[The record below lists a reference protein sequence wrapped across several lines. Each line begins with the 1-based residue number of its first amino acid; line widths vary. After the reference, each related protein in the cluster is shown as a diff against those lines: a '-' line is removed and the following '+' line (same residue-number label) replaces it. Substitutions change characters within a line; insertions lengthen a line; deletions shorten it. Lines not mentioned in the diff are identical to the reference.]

1 MDDYSLVMKV
11 KETGDSSAMAQIIA
25 QHSGVFTTVLE
36 KSLPADTFSTQRQDF
51 LAEKSFHLY
60 DAVMKYRPDSK
71 MKLSTFIGQTIKWKC
86 LSLKDRGQD
95 KDTVFLESLDNP
107 PPEKEEECSD
117 KKFKI
122 EQIFQFAEN
131 YPNETARKIVTLRYD
146 SKNHLPWKEVS
157 KKLGISVAQAT
168 RLNYEFLN
176 AAKAHFS
183 NAEGL
188 QG

>member
-11 KETGDSSAMAQIIA
+11 KSTGDGDALNQLAA
-25 QHSGVFTTVLE
+25 RNTGVYLQVLDR
-36 KSLPADTFSTQRQDF
+36 SLPNDLFSTQKEDLKNERLYF
-51 LAEKSFHLY
+51 IY
-60 DAVMKYRPDSK
+60 DAAMKYRPDSK
-71 MKLSTFIGQTIKWKC
+71 MKFSTFLGQTIKWKC
-86 LSLKDRGQD
+86 LTLKNRGQD

-131 YPNETARKIVTLRYD
+131 FANETARKIVTLRYD
-146 SKNHLPWKEVS
+146 SKHRLPWKEVA
-157 KKLGISVAQAT
+157 KELNISVAQAT
-168 RLNYEFLN
+168 RAHLEFLT

-183 NAEGL
+183 SQEKNR
-188 QG
+188 